1 MVLKVALFFKC
12 LTAET
17 SARTFREVIRLSSGK
32 KGGARSRISRCGL
45 NVVMCIWDW
54 CRVIILTR

>member
-1 MVLKVALFFKC
+1 MVLKVALYVKC

-32 KGGARSRISRCGL
+32 KEGCSVGRGVEFRDEA
-45 NVVMCIWDW
+45 
-54 CRVIILTR
+54 